1 MIKVYYH
8 LTKPGIIFGNI
19 ITAVGGFFLA
29 SKGDIDVELFLATL
43 VGLSF
48 VIASACVFNNYID
61 RGIDIKMARTK
72 NRALVKHLISDRDAI
87 IYAVGLG
94 IIGVLVLFFLTN
106 LLTVSIA
113 LLGFFFYVVV
123 YGIGKRRSVYGTIIG
138 SISGAVPPVVG
149 YCAVSNSFDLGAIII
164 FIILVIWQ
172 MPHFYAIAMYRF
184 DEYKAAHIPV
194 LPIVGGLHRTKIQI
208 LLYIIAFLVAVG
220 MLTIFHY
227 TGYTYFVIVEGVG
240 LIWLSMALQGFKK
253 KDNKRWARTM
263 YSFSLIMILVFSF
276 MLCVGSVLP

>member
-123 YGIGKRRSVYGTIIG
+123 YGIGKRRSIYGTIIG

-172 MPHFYAIAMYRF
+172 IPHFYAIAMYRF

-194 LPIVGGLHRTKIQI
+194 LPIVGGLRRTKIQI
-208 LLYIIAFLVAVG
+208 VLYIIAFLVAVG

-227 TGYTYFVIVEGVG
+227 TGYTYFVIVDGFG

-276 MLCVGSVLP
+276 MLCVGTVLP